1 MIKVNKKMK
10 DGSIKVYEYDKET
23 QKKYYENRRNKLGG
37 FVSCDLCGRH
47 TLKSNLESHKSKKIC
62 INNRK
67 FLNIQNNSINSDVK
81 EDVKPEAVT
90 IVNENLDDN
99 IKKVNNGEV
108 IIIYKGYSEAQKRGN
123 KKWLEKNKDKNRE
136 YSKKYYA
143 KMKENKEYIE
153 KKRQKAREAYQNKK
167 KSIIV

>member
-1 MIKVNKKMK
+1 MIKVNKKMN
-10 DGSIKVYEYDKET
+10 DGSIKVYEYDKEI
-23 QKKYYENRRNKLGG
+23 QGKKYYENRRNKLGG
-37 FVSCDLCGRH
+37 FVACDLCGRY

-67 FLNIQNNSINSDVK
+67 FLNIQNNSINFDVK

-108 IIIYKGYSEAQKRGN
+108 IIIYKGYSPRAINKRV
-123 KKWLEKNKDKNRE
+123 K
-136 YSKKYYA
+136 
-143 KMKENKEYIE
+143 
-153 KKRQKAREAYQNKK
+153 
-167 KSIIV
+167 